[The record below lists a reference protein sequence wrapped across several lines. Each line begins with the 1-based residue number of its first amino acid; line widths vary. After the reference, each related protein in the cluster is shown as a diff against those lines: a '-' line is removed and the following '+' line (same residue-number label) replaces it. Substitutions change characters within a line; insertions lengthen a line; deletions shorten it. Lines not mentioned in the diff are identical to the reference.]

1 MQFLRIAT
9 FVSLLLM
16 TPSLHA
22 ALNVDVE
29 SSCALLV
36 NASTGKVL
44 FAKNATQP
52 MYPASCT
59 KIAFALY
66 AIKFHKKLFNTVITC
81 SHNSLKSLTESQ
93 KSRNNFADAASYIL
107 ETDSSHM
114 GLKVGEEMRFYDLL
128 EATMVISADDAS
140 NVIAEAM
147 GNGSIEK
154 CVEEVNRFVASLG
167 CKNTHFTNPHGLP
180 HPNHV
185 STAEDLAI
193 LCREAMKEP
202 LFREMAKKASYERPA
217 TNKQASVPLQPTN
230 RLLVKSSPHYTPTV
244 VGVKTGYH
252 RRAGC
257 CLVAQAEK
265 DNRTLISVVLQ
276 AKSNAARFQET
287 KKLFETAFQEAQ
299 IKQTIL
305 KEGPQSCSLKIKGSK
320 RALTT
325 YTQEPITVTY
335 YPSEKPEMR
344 CRVNWD
350 KISLP
355 VKKGAAVGEVVL
367 YADGKPVKKARL
379 YAEIEVKADFIHAL
393 KQRRVFILLTFAGLA
408 VLGIILYFRRQMNA
422 SIR

>member
-9 FVSLLLM
+9 VASFFLFS
-16 TPSLHA
+16 PSLQA
-22 ALNVDVE
+22 ALNVDIQ
-29 SSCALLV
+29 STSALLI
-36 NASTGKVL
+36 NPATGKVL
-44 FAKNATQP
+44 FAKNATQT

-66 AIKFHKKLFNTVITC
+66 AIKYHKKLFNTVITC
-81 SHNSLKSLTESQ
+81 SHNSLKSLTEAQ
-93 KSRNNFADAASYIL
+93 KSRNNFAEAASYIL

-140 NVIAEAM
+140 NVIAEVM

-202 LFREMAKKASYERPA
+202 LFREMAKKASYVRPE

-230 RLLVKSSPHYTPTV
+230 RLLVKNSPHYYPNA

-265 DNRTLISVVLQ
+265 DNRSLISVVLQ
-276 AKSNAARFQET
+276 AKSNADRFQET
-287 KKLFETAFQEAQ
+287 KKLFEAAFQETPLR
-299 IKQTIL
+299 QTVL
-305 KEGPQSCSLKIKGSK
+305 KAGPQSCSLKIKGSK
-320 RALTT
+320 QELTT
-325 YTQEPITVTY
+325 FTQEPVTLSY

-355 VKKGAAVGEVVL
+355 VKKGAVVGEIVL
-367 YADGKPVKKARL
+367 YADGKPVKKAKL
-379 YAEIEVKADFIHAL
+379 YAHTQVKADFIHAL
-393 KQRRVFILLTFAGLA
+393 KQQRVFILLTLAGCA
-408 VLGIILYFRRQMNA
+408 VLGVIMYFRRQMKA
-422 SIR
+422 S